1 MFYASQEI
9 QTWFT
14 ECANTICGPLLKPV
28 EWTTPLGLSI
38 VQPYMKRGTYEDKK
52 DKIQNVNAGI
62 DVKKLLK
69 ELATVSGSDVTVSP
83 IEIDIGD
90 AVLFD

>member
-1 MFYASQEI
+1 MEFKLKNVYVKEI
-9 QTWFT
+9 SDLMVS
-14 ECANTICGPLLKPV
+14 A
-28 EWTTPLGLSI
+28 
-38 VQPYMKRGTYEDKK
+38 M
-52 DKIQNVNAGI
+52 

>member
-1 MFYASQEI
+1 MEFKLR
-9 QTWFT
+9 F
-14 ECANTICGPLLKPV
+14 CRKP
-28 EWTTPLGLSI
+28 EKCLCEG
-38 VQPYMKRGTYEDKK
+38 
-52 DKIQNVNAGI
+52 GI
-62 DVKKLLK
+62 SDLMVSAVDVKKLLK